1 MIKLQGGKK
10 KWQLKAKLL
19 PFPNS
24 NEFPCTCWECLRRN
38 GITPDR
44 NSHESHRR
52 NILPGSP
59 VFRTDNGEV
68 ESLVVA

>member
-1 MIKLQGGKK
+1 MIKLSGGKK
-10 KWQLKAKLL
+10 GWQRKVLKLGED
-19 PFPNS
+19 F
-24 NEFPCTCWECLRRN
+24 CTCWECLRGN

-59 VFRTDNGEV
+59 IYRTDNGEV
-68 ESLVVA
+68 ESAVAA